1 MEGKIAKFIK
11 NKGEVS
17 INSTIN
23 GRRDMT
29 LDTTQKPRIIRN
41 YYEQYT
47 SLPPKKKSNDLE
59 EIVQFLEH
67 NTLQRLNNEKIE
79 NPNRQITN
87 KEIESV
93 IQSSPKKISPEPHG
107 FTGEF

>member
-1 MEGKIAKFIK
+1 
-11 NKGEVS
+11 
-17 INSTIN
+17 
-23 GRRDMT
+23 MT

-67 NTLQRLNNEKIE
+67 NTLQRLNDEKIE
-79 NPNRQITN
+79 IRIDKLLIRRLNQLSKAPQKR
-87 KEIESV
+87 
-93 IQSSPKKISPEPHG
+93 
-107 FTGEF
+107 